1 MYNAVR
7 ERINA
12 LHLIQK
18 MEEEPELARSLGI
31 IDASMFDGELV
42 HKDLADMLPKKE
54 VSMDGLMHTTTIY
67 GGWKGF

>member
-31 IDASMFDGELV
+31 IDTSMFDGELV
-42 HKDLADMLPKKE
+42 HKDLADMLP
-54 VSMDGLMHTTTIY
+54 
-67 GGWKGF
+67 